1 MKNKKLQAHFQK
13 TVFSDFPFAAWMKD
27 KKGRYLAANQKLAEY
42 LGLPSPEFLIGKT
55 IHDFFAPLFA
65 DQVSAEVDAVV
76 TNSKPIHIEK
86 EFPVHDG
93 NRWFDVY
100 QTPVVIE
107 GELAG
112 MVGYAWD
119 ISERKL
125 IEKALTESEDRYRRV
140 VEVSPDAIF
149 VHCEGA
155 FVFMNQAAATLL
167 GGEKPE
173 DFYGLRALD
182 FVHPAMRDL
191 VAQRIKNAWSL
202 GDNPLIEEE
211 LLRLDGTTVYV
222 DMVSVFFA
230 YEGKTAVLAI
240 ARDITER
247 KRIQNDFDNT
257 LKALADSERFLNT
270 IIDTEPECVM
280 LLDADLN
287 VVMMS
292 RAGLAMLQADSF
304 EQVKEH
310 SFCSVI
316 PLKHQDAFK
325 LLAQQVF
332 QGTPGTLEF
341 ELTGLKGATIWLDIH
356 AVPFRNEKGEIIS
369 LLGVI
374 RNISEKKQFE
384 LALKAERDHFQ
395 ALFENDGSAHVIVS
409 SDRKITRVNKY
420 FCKMFGGYEESEL
433 VGQSTLILH
442 VDKQHHENWA
452 SNFRQAFEGKTNFSA
467 EYPWRR
473 KDGSIFWC
481 VFNGVRLELV
491 TGEVVAV
498 WSVLDIT
505 ARKQAEQQLQLAK
518 EAAEIANSA
527 KSSFLANMSHEIRT
541 PMNGIIGM
549 AHLLH
554 TTNLTPEQE
563 HYLTNIETSAITLTN
578 LISDILDLSK
588 IEAGKLE
595 LEKTGF
601 SLRSCIQELITSQQF
616 QIQQKNLSVH
626 VDIADDVPDTLHGDQ
641 LRTRQILL
649 NLIGNAI
656 KFTEQGSI
664 TISAHLVN
672 FQNNYAVIRLNVA
685 DTGIGMTAQQVERIF
700 TPFEQADNSFA
711 RKYGGSG
718 LGLAICRRLTELMG
732 GRIWAESSAGHG
744 SSFHIELGYATPAE
758 TTPQLIAKDSIAH
771 RHADLQP
778 LTILLAED
786 NKVNAEFVTKVL
798 SRAGHSITTVEN
810 GQQVLEQIAHHQFDC
825 ILMDIQMPIM
835 DGDEAARLIR
845 EQEQGTDH
853 HIPIIA
859 LTAHAMADER
869 ARLLEQGF
877 DAHIPKPI
885 DINMLLSELKRL
897 TGATSPP

>member
-1 MKNKKLQAHFQK
+1 MENKKLQDHFQK

-27 KKGRYLAANQKLAEY
+27 KDGRYLAANQKLAEY
-42 LGLPSPEFLIGKT
+42 LGVRSSDVLIGKT
-55 IHDFFAPLFA
+55 IRDFFDPTVA
-65 DQVSAEVDAVV
+65 DQISEEVKAVV
-76 TNSKPIHIEK
+76 TNSTPIHIEK
-86 EFPVHDG
+86 EFSVNDG
-93 NRWFDVY
+93 KRWFDIY

-149 VHCEGA
+149 VHCEGK
-155 FVFMNQAAATLL
+155 FVFMNQAAAALL

-191 VAQRIKNAWSL
+191 VTQRIKNAWSL

-222 DMVSVFFA
+222 DMVSVFFS
-230 YEGKTAVLAI
+230 YEGKNSVLAI

-247 KRIQNDFDNT
+247 KKIQKEFNDT

-280 LLDADLN
+280 LLDTDLN
-287 VVMMS
+287 FLMVS
-292 RAGLAMLQADSF
+292 RAGLAMLQADSL
-304 EQVKEH
+304 EQIKDQP
-310 SFCSVI
+310 FCSVI
-316 PLKHQDAFK
+316 PIKHQESFK
-325 LLAQQVF
+325 LLAKQVF
-332 QGTPGTLEF
+332 QGSPGTLEF
-341 ELTGLKGATIWLDIH
+341 EITGLKGATVWLDIH
-356 AVPFRNEKGEIIS
+356 AVPFRNEKDEIIS

-409 SDRKITRVNKY
+409 LDRKITRVNKY
-420 FCKMFGGYEESEL
+420 FCEMFGGYDESEL
-433 VGQSTLILH
+433 VGQSTEILH
-442 VDKQHHENWA
+442 VDRQHHDNWA
-452 SNFRQAFEGKTNFSA
+452 SNFKQAFDGKTNFSA

-505 ARKQAEQQLQLAK
+505 TRKQAEQQLQIAK
-518 EAAEIANSA
+518 EAAEVANSA

-554 TTNLTPEQE
+554 TTNLTAEQE
-563 HYLTNIETSAITLTN
+563 HYLTNIETSAITLTS

-595 LEKTGF
+595 LEKTDF
-601 SLRSCIQELITSQQF
+601 SLRCCIQELITSQQF
-616 QIQQKNLSVH
+616 QIQQKNLSVQIK
-626 VDIADDVPDTLHGDQ
+626 IADNVPDIVHGDQ

-656 KFTEQGSI
+656 KFTERGSI
-664 TISAHLVN
+664 CVSGQLVDYKSH
-672 FQNNYAVIRLNVA
+672 YALIRMSVT
-685 DTGIGMTAQQVERIF
+685 DTGIGMTAQQKERIF

-732 GRIWAESSAGHG
+732 GRIWAESTEGHG
-744 SSFHIELGYATPAE
+744 SSFYVELSYAIPESLTSEPLRKNDK
-758 TTPQLIAKDSIAH
+758 PCSSS
-771 RHADLQP
+771 DLQP

-786 NKVNAEFVTKVL
+786 NRVNAEFVAKVL
-798 SRAGHSITTVEN
+798 SRAGHTITTVEN
-810 GQQVLEQIAHHQFDC
+810 GLQVLEQINHNQFNC

-845 EQEQGTDH
+845 EQERGTDR

-859 LTAHAMADER
+859 LTAHAMSDER

-877 DAHIPKPI
+877 DAHIPKPV
-885 DINMLLSELKRL
+885 DISMLMAEMKRL
-897 TGATSPP
+897 TEAASSP

>member
-1 MKNKKLQAHFQK
+1 MENHKIQDHFQK

-27 KKGRYLAANQKLAEY
+27 REGRYLAANQKLAEY
-42 LGLPSPEFLIGKT
+42 LGLTSPEFLIGKT

-65 DQVSAEVDAVV
+65 DQVSAEVDAVI
-76 TNSKPIHIEK
+76 TDSTPIHIEK
-86 EFPVHDG
+86 EFPVHGG
-93 NRWFDVY
+93 NRWFDIY

-107 GELAG
+107 GEQVG

-149 VHCEGA
+149 VHCEGK

-167 GGEKPE
+167 GAEKPE
-173 DFYGLRALD
+173 DLYGLRALD
-182 FVHPAMRDL
+182 FVHPDMRTL
-191 VAQRIKNAWSL
+191 VAERIQNAWSS

-211 LLRLDGTTVYV
+211 LLRLDGSTVYV
-222 DMVSVFFA
+222 DMVSVFFS
-230 YEGKTAVLAI
+230 YEGKTSVLAI

-247 KRIQNDFDNT
+247 KKIQQDFDST
-257 LKALADSERFLNT
+257 LKALAASERFLNT
-270 IIDTEPECVM
+270 VIDTEPECVM
-280 LLDADLN
+280 LLDRDSSFL
-287 VVMMS
+287 MLS

-304 EQVKEH
+304 EQVKGQTFY
-310 SFCSVI
+310 SMI
-316 PLKHQDAFK
+316 KPPYQDAFR
-325 LLAQQVF
+325 LLTGQVF
-332 QGTPGTLEF
+332 QGIPKTLEF
-341 ELTGLKGATIWLDIH
+341 EISGFRGADTWLDIH
-356 AVPFRNEKGEIIS
+356 AVPFRDESGEIVS

-384 LALKAERDHFQ
+384 QALKAERDHFQ
-395 ALFENDGSAHVIVS
+395 ALFENDSSAHVIVS
-409 SDRKITRVNKY
+409 SDRKITRVNRY
-420 FCKMFGGYEESEL
+420 FCNMFGGYEESEL

-442 VDKQHHENWA
+442 VDKEHYESWA
-452 SNFRQAFEGKTNFSA
+452 PNFEQAFESKTNFSA

-491 TGEVVAV
+491 TGEIVAV

-505 ARKQAEQQLQLAK
+505 TRKQAEQQLQIAK

-554 TTNLTPEQE
+554 TTDLTAEQK
-563 HYLTNIETSAITLTN
+563 HYLANIEASAITLTS

-588 IEAGKLE
+588 VEAGKLE
-595 LEKTGF
+595 LERTDF
-601 SLRSCIQELITSQQF
+601 SLRCCIRELIASQQF
-616 QIQQKNLSVH
+616 QIQQKNQSIQIT
-626 VDIADDVPDTLHGDQ
+626 IADDVPEILHGDQ

-656 KFTEQGSI
+656 KFTEHGSI
-664 TISAHLVN
+664 TISCQLVDVSN
-672 FQNNYAVIRLNVA
+672 RHAIIRLMVT
-685 DTGIGMTAQQVERIF
+685 DTGIGMTTHQLERIF

-732 GRIWAESSAGHG
+732 GRIWAESRAGHG
-744 SSFHIELGYATPAE
+744 STFYVELSYGIPEPSASEPLPKNGE
-758 TTPQLIAKDSIAH
+758 PCSSSE
-771 RHADLQP
+771 LQP

-786 NKVNAEFVTKVL
+786 NRVNAEFVAKIL
-798 SRAGHSITTVEN
+798 SRAGHKITTVEN
-810 GQQVLEQIAHHQFDC
+810 GQQVLDQINHNHFDC
-825 ILMDIQMPIM
+825 ILMDIQMPVM
-835 DGDEAARLIR
+835 DGDEAAHLIR
-845 EQEQGTDH
+845 EQEYGTDR

-869 ARLLEQGF
+869 ARLLRQGF

-885 DINMLLSELKRL
+885 DIGMLMAELKRL
-897 TGATSPP
+897 TAAASHS

>member
-1 MKNKKLQAHFQK
+1 MKNHKIQDHFPK

-27 KKGRYLAANQKLAEY
+27 KEGRYLAANQKLAEY
-42 LGLPSPEFLIGKT
+42 LGLTSPEFLIGKT
-55 IHDFFAPLFA
+55 IHDFFAPLLA
-65 DQVSAEVDAVV
+65 DQVSAEVDAVIS
-76 TNSKPIHIEK
+76 NSKPMHMEK
-86 EFPVHDG
+86 EFPVHG
-93 NRWFDVY
+93 GKRWFDIY

-149 VHCEGA
+149 VHCEGK

-167 GGEKPE
+167 GAEKPE
-173 DFYGLRALD
+173 DLYGLRALE
-182 FVHPAMRDL
+182 FVHPDMRDL
-191 VAQRIKNAWSL
+191 VAQRIRNAWSS

-211 LLRLDGTTVYV
+211 LLRLDGSTVYV
-222 DMVSVFFA
+222 DMVSVFFS
-230 YEGKTAVLAI
+230 YEGKNSVLAI

-247 KRIQNDFDNT
+247 KKIQKDFDST
-257 LKALADSERFLNT
+257 LKALAVSERFLNT
-270 IIDTEPECVM
+270 VIDTEPECVM
-280 LLDADLN
+280 LLDRNSSFL
-287 VVMMS
+287 MLS

-304 EQVKEH
+304 EQVKGQTFY
-310 SFCSVI
+310 SMI
-316 PLKHQDAFK
+316 KTQYQDAFR
-325 LLAQQVF
+325 LLTEQVF
-332 QGTPGTLEF
+332 QGSPKTLEF
-341 ELTGLKGATIWLDIH
+341 EISGLKGADSWLDIH
-356 AVPFRNEKGEIIS
+356 AVPFRDESSEIVS

-384 LALKAERDHFQ
+384 QALKAERDHFQ

-420 FCKMFGGYEESEL
+420 FCKMFGDYDESEL

-442 VDKQHHENWA
+442 VDEQHYESWA
-452 SNFRQAFEGKTNFSA
+452 PNFEQAFENKTNFSA

-491 TGEVVAV
+491 TGETVAV

-505 ARKQAEQQLQLAK
+505 ARKQAEQQLQIAK
-518 EAAEIANSA
+518 EAAEVANSA

-554 TTNLTPEQE
+554 TTNLTAEQE
-563 HYLTNIETSAITLTN
+563 HYLANIESSAITLTS

-595 LEKTGF
+595 LEKTDF
-601 SLRSCIQELITSQQF
+601 SLRCCIRELITSQQF
-616 QIQQKNLSVH
+616 QIQQKNLSVQ
-626 VDIADDVPDTLHGDQ
+626 VSIADDVPDILHGDQ

-656 KFTEQGSI
+656 KFTERGSI
-664 TISAHLVN
+664 HISAHLVDS
-672 FQNNYAVIRLNVA
+672 QNSYAVIRLSVI
-685 DTGIGMTAQQVERIF
+685 DTGIGMTEHQVERIF
-700 TPFEQADNSFA
+700 IAFEQADNSFA

-718 LGLAICRRLTELMG
+718 LGLAISRRLTELMG
-732 GRIWAESSAGHG
+732 GRIWAESTVGHG
-744 SSFHIELGYATPAE
+744 SSFYVELSYGIPDALASKPLSQHGE
-758 TTPQLIAKDSIAH
+758 PCNSS
-771 RHADLQP
+771 DLQP

-786 NKVNAEFVTKVL
+786 NRVNAEFVAKIL
-798 SRAGHSITTVEN
+798 SRAGHTITTVEN
-810 GQQVLEQIAHHQFDC
+810 GQQVLEQLKHNQFDC

-835 DGDEAARLIR
+835 DGDEAAHLIR
-845 EQEQGTDH
+845 EQEYGTET

-869 ARLLEQGF
+869 TRLLRQGF

-885 DINMLLSELKRL
+885 DIGMLMAEIKRL
-897 TGATSPP
+897 TGAASNT